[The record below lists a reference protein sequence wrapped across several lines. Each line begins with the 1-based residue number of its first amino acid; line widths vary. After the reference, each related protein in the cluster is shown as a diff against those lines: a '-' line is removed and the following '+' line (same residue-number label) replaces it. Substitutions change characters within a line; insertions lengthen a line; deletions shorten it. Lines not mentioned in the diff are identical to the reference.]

1 MAEWFKAAVL
11 KTVVRKYRGFESY
24 SLRQK
29 NSGEMTEL
37 ADGARLLSECGD
49 KTPPR
54 VRIPL
59 SPPNN
64 KSSGPGKDLSFCCL
78 QQKIRFL
85 LSLPARNPR
94 AVNVSPSRLC
104 RFRVSLVPT
113 PSPVL
118 WF

>member
-29 NSGEMTEL
+29 RKKSLRTTGEMTEL

-59 SPPNN
+59 SPP
-64 KSSGPGKDLSFCCL
+64 
-78 QQKIRFL
+78 R
-85 LSLPARNPR
+85 
-94 AVNVSPSRLC
+94 
-104 RFRVSLVPT
+104 
-113 PSPVL
+113 
-118 WF
+118 

>member
-24 SLRQK
+24 SLRQES
-29 NSGEMTEL
+29 SGEMTEL

-59 SPPNN
+59 SPPKN
-64 KSSGPGKDLSFCCL
+64 KAHVPFLGHELCWAGKHPG
-78 QQKIRFL
+78 
-85 LSLPARNPR
+85 
-94 AVNVSPSRLC
+94 RL
-104 RFRVSLVPT
+104 
-113 PSPVL
+113 
-118 WF
+118 